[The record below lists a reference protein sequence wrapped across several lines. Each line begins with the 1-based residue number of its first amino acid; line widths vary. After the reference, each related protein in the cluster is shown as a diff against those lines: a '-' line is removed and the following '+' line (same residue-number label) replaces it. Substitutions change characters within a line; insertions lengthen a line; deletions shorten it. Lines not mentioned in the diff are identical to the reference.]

1 MSSEERALQCLGLGK
16 LCSRRC
22 RVRPVIVMITGRFFA
37 FEGGVSGDYGSG
49 KRDLQYFRKRK
60 PRDRK
65 DSMRITEVVGKTC
78 LTSVKSEQVGGLG
91 EQGLRKWGEKLAI
104 LP

>member
-1 MSSEERALQCLGLGK
+1 MSSEERALQCIESGK

-37 FEGGVSGDYGSG
+37 FEE
-49 KRDLQYFRKRK
+49 LL
-60 PRDRK
+60 
-65 DSMRITEVVGKTC
+65 MWITEVGRETC
-78 LTSVKSEQVGGLG
+78 NTSVKSEQVGGLG
-91 EQGLRKWGEKLAI
+91 EQGLRKWEEKSAF